1 MNWARPMLRRAV
13 ILLGVF
19 ALVSAACGDDDAPST
34 TATPTTAATTAATTA
49 PPETTAAPT
58 TAPVAAGGE
67 LVVAVS
73 ADTGLVDGHQ
83 ITQGT
88 EMRMMYPNYDRLLE
102 EGADGSLVP
111 VALESYDV
119 SADGLEYTLHVRPGM
134 TFHDGTPVDAEAVKW
149 NFDRQMQKDHPQGQG
164 GLVPEGFICSLIV
177 WDPFVNSVT
186 VVDPLTVKVTLNE
199 PFGPFITTMTLPCG
213 NLMSPTAAQS
223 DGEGFLEKP
232 TGSGPFVLVDASQA
246 EQTIYEGNPN
256 YWRENAPQLSKL
268 TLVPMQE
275 ASTRWA
281 ALQSG
286 QVQMATELPPDIV
299 REAMDDPEFN
309 VTLLP
314 ARHFAAVW
322 VNQGPDGFE
331 PFRNAKVRQAMA
343 MAIDKEALVRDL
355 LDPLAYVAH
364 GPIPD
369 GNNWQN
375 PDIKKW
381 SYDVEAAKALLTEA
395 GYPDGFEFT
404 LSGAIAGAGMIEQ
417 RAVAAFIQ
425 SSLAQIGITVNVSL
439 TEFADAYTRMSG
451 GQDHAYLYGITY
463 WMAEPWNQLS
473 LIHQTGQ
480 FSNWGRYS
488 NPVADDLMSQADNMV
503 GFDARKVLY
512 DQVQEILAED
522 QAFIYLY
529 HERFAVVTRQE
540 VRGEVG
546 WTGNYALYLGDVSV
560 SD

>member
-1 MNWARPMLRRAV
+1 
-13 ILLGVF
+13 
-19 ALVSAACGDDDAPST
+19 
-34 TATPTTAATTAATTA
+34 
-49 PPETTAAPT
+49 
-58 TAPVAAGGE
+58 
-67 LVVAVS
+67 VVAVS

-102 EGADGSLVP
+102 EAADGSLVP
-111 VALESYDV
+111 LALESYEV

-134 TFHDGTPVDAEAVKW
+134 TFHDGTALDAEAVKW

-164 GLVPEGFICSLIV
+164 GLVPEGFICSLII
-177 WDPFVNSVT
+177 WDPIVSSVT
-186 VVDPLTVKVTLNE
+186 VVDPLTVQVTISA
-199 PFGPFITTMTLPCG
+199 PFGPFMGTMSLPCG
-213 NLMSPTAAQS
+213 NLMSPTAAQT
-223 DGEGFLEKP
+223 DGPGFLEKP

-246 EQTIYEGNPN
+246 EQTVYTANPN
-256 YWRENAPQLSKL
+256 YWKADAPKLDKL
-268 TLVPMQE
+268 TLVPMAE

-286 QVQMATELPPDIV
+286 QVQMATEMPPDIV
-299 REAMDDPEFN
+299 RQAMDDDEFN

-314 ARHFAAVW
+314 ARHFAALW

-331 PFRNAKVRQAMA
+331 PFRDARVRQAMA
-343 MAIDKEALVRDL
+343 MAIDKETLVRDL

-369 GNNWQN
+369 GSVWQN
-375 PDIKKW
+375 PNIKQW
-381 SYDVEAAKALLTEA
+381 SYDIAAAKALLTEA
-395 GYPDGFEFT
+395 GFPDGFEFN

-417 RAVAAFIQ
+417 RAVAAFLQ
-425 SSLAQIGITVNVSL
+425 ASLGEIGITVNVNL
-439 TEFADAYTRMSG
+439 TEFADAYTRMGG
-451 GQDHAYLYGITY
+451 GQDDAYLYGITY

-488 NPVADDLMSQADNMV
+488 NPAADALMSQADSAV
-503 GFDARKVLY
+503 GFDERKVIY
-512 DQVQEILAED
+512 DEVQEILAED

-529 HERFAVVTRQE
+529 HEHFAVVTRSE
-540 VRGEVG
+540 VQGEVG
-546 WTGNYALYLGDVSV
+546 WTGNYALYLDDVFIAE
-560 SD
+560 